1 MEIWKTLRVSHI
13 PTPPA
18 TTTDNC
24 PTRRYTNIPLGTKN
38 RSGQSGTADCLFVR
52 AALLSEKEVFCGL
65 AHDTEYCRHHSL
77 RGRDDARLWRPDGGG
92 FWIESGCGL
101 AYSGC

>member
-24 PTRRYTNIPLGTKN
+24 PTRRYTNIPPGPKH
-38 RSGQSGTADCLFVR
+38 RSGHEYDAAVTAFWGSNLAPVIEALYPFASYPFGGEALGASGTDGGDSCPARKADQ
-52 AALLSEKEVFCGL
+52 LLSKF
-65 AHDTEYCRHHSL
+65 
-77 RGRDDARLWRPDGGG
+77 
-92 FWIESGCGL
+92 
-101 AYSGC
+101 